1 LSTGD
6 RIDSSLRA
14 KTAARAISHLRKPQE
29 IASNLGNRRRRN
41 PLRQAAFL
49 TIAPI
54 RDLMRAEFIQGR
66 T

>member
-14 KTAARAISHLRKPQE
+14 KTVALSISHLRKPQE
-29 IASNLGNRRRRN
+29 IASILGNRRRRN

-49 TIAPI
+49 TIVQFH
-54 RDLMRAEFIQGR
+54 DLMRAEIIRGR
-66 T
+66 I